1 MSLGP
6 DLPFGLVNPTMVT
19 SPTEKGIVVIGGEI
33 DEDFELQKG
42 SSNALLELSRNS
54 KGDLSWNIL
63 EQNLQF
69 PRSHHVC
76 FYVPDQMVTHW
87 KTLYEII

>member
-1 MSLGP
+1 
-6 DLPFGLVNPTMVT
+6 MVT

-54 KGDLSWNIL
+54 KGDLSWTIL
-63 EQNLQF
+63 EQNLKF
-69 PRSHHVC
+69 PISHHVFLC
-76 FYVPDQMVTHW
+76 SGSDGYSFE
-87 KTLYEII
+87 LYEII

>member
-1 MSLGP
+1 
-6 DLPFGLVNPTMVT
+6 MVT
-19 SPTEKGIVVIGGEI
+19 SPTEKGILVIGGEI
-33 DEDFELQKG
+33 DENLELQNG
-42 SSNALLELSRNS
+42 YSNALLELSRNS

-76 FYVPDQMVTHW
+76 FYVPDQMVTLW
-87 KTLYEII
+87 KTSYEII

>member
-1 MSLGP
+1 
-6 DLPFGLVNPTMVT
+6 MVT

-54 KGDLSWNIL
+54 KGDLSWTIL
-63 EQNLQF
+63 EQNLKF
-69 PRSHHVC
+69 PKSHHVC
-76 FYVPDQMVTHW
+76 FYVPDQMVTHLNSM
-87 KTLYEII
+87 K